1 MNKKRAVCLILIVA
15 ILLAF
20 CFYKYFENLQE
31 KYFTALSNT
40 YQTVNE
46 IKHDLLAS
54 SESLSADEIE
64 TTTANLKELLDNS
77 KEKLANESNQLAN
90 ANIPDKFQES
100 NKTILECMKLEY
112 NLLDRLK
119 NVFEITNEYSAVEDF
134 NKYQDTL
141 TALKEKSALLK
152 VNNNNFEECFD
163 LFPVYEKIN
172 FYLKARSQ
180 LRYEKDMAEQA
191 EREAVAAA
199 ERERIEREKNTFYI
213 TYNFYPQSRIKFS
226 NNNVIMKLGQRLVI
240 QLADDSFI
248 PKRVDFFSMDG
259 LYDHFEYYNNG
270 DFGRVFIPKST
281 GRFSIRLRPERDW
294 DKSDCIYITVMP

>member
-1 MNKKRAVCLILIVA
+1 M
-15 ILLAF
+15 
-20 CFYKYFENLQE
+20 
-31 KYFTALSNT
+31 
-40 YQTVNE
+40 
-46 IKHDLLAS
+46 
-54 SESLSADEIE
+54 
-64 TTTANLKELLDNS
+64 
-77 KEKLANESNQLAN
+77 
-90 ANIPDKFQES
+90 
-100 NKTILECMKLEY
+100 
-112 NLLDRLK
+112 
-119 NVFEITNEYSAVEDF
+119 
-134 NKYQDTL
+134 

-152 VNNNNFEECFD
+152 VNGNNFEESFD